1 MKKERVQ
8 YRIDNKLCTRCGE
21 PVVID
26 RKMCQKHLEE
36 SRLKEKRKRER
47 RKNKDVCIRCGQ
59 RPPRP
64 DRTQCGK
71 CAEDNKD
78 QYNAA
83 HMDVYY
89 QRRSA
94 SRCVRCNVPT
104 EKFSVHCGTC
114 TLYMKQKDKIR
125 YGKSKDAGLCVHCH
139 KLSPINGETLCSECK
154 KNNAIRGKDSRTK
167 QKMTVLGHYGGKCKM
182 CDEDDMDVLG
192 IDHMHGG
199 GTRHR
204 KELTQQ
210 GTTIYRWLIKNN
222 YPTDFQVL
230 CFNCNMKK
238 HLNGV
243 P

>member
-1 MKKERVQ
+1 MKKEKVQ
-8 YRIDNKLCTRCGE
+8 YRIDNKLCTRCGA
-21 PVVID
+21 VVVEN

-64 DRTQCGK
+64 NRTQCGE
-71 CAEDNKD
+71 CAENNKD

-104 EKFSVHCGTC
+104 KNFSVHCDVCATYIN
-114 TLYMKQKDKIR
+114 TKDKL
-125 YGKSKDAGLCVHCH
+125 YYYKNKDAGLCVHCRQ
-139 KLSPINGETLCSECK
+139 SPPIVDEILCLACK
-154 KNNAIRGKDSRTK
+154 KKNAICGKDSRVK
-167 QKMTVLGHYGGKCKM
+167 QKMTVLSHYGGKCKM
-182 CDEDDMDVLG
+182 CNEDDMDVLG
-192 IDHMHGG
+192 IDHIKGG
-199 GTRHR
+199 GGQHR
-204 KELTQQ
+204 KKLTAQ
-210 GTTIYRWLIKNN
+210 GTTMYRWIIKNN
-222 YPTDFQVL
+222 YPTNFQVL